1 MSVTLRRVGWAL
13 AQQQSVAL
21 HLTSNGA
28 LRALLG
34 QGPTYIY
41 IENQRPPLKNG
52 AINIINCCPR
62 TFATFSDCRIL
73 GRGCMQF

>member
-1 MSVTLRRVGWAL
+1 VVVCNFYVGWAL

-21 HLTSNGA
+21 HLTTNGA

-41 IENQRPPLKNG
+41 IVYKKIIFMDCLSTHSFKNE
-52 AINIINCCPR
+52 
-62 TFATFSDCRIL
+62 RI
-73 GRGCMQF
+73 QFVLD